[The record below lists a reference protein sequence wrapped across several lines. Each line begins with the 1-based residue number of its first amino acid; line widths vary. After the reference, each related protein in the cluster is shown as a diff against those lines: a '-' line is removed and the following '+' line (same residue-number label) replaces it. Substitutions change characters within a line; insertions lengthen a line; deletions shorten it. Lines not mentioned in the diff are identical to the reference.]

1 MQLDVTGQNIEIT
14 QSLKAYIAEKTERLE
29 RHFNNLIAGHFV
41 LHLEKLEH
49 TVEGTISVAG
59 RTKPLHAEAKVRRHV
74 CRDRLADG
82 QARQASTPAQEQGY
96 LPSPLTPGRNRLT
109 QAVTLQGV
117 RSHAAR

>member
-49 TVEGTISVAG
+49 TVEGTISVGG
-59 RTKPLHAEAKVRRHV
+59 RTKPLHAEAKSGDMYAAIDSLMDKLDKQVRRHKSKV
-74 CRDRLADG
+74 TSHRHSR
-82 QARQASTPAQEQGY
+82 PAE
-96 LPSPLTPGRNRLT
+96 SD
-109 QAVTLQGV
+109 
-117 RSHAAR
+117 